1 MIDFSGKTAIVTGA
15 GRGIGAGIAQTMA
28 KQGAAVVLV
37 DVDAKA
43 ASGQAKSIVAGGGT
57 ADAQTGDVLDKPF
70 LDRVVAETLRRRGQV
85 DVLVN
90 NAGVIR
96 DNYLQNI
103 TEADWDLVLD
113 VNLKGAFFVCQAV
126 APAMKERRYG
136 KIVNIISKAWL
147 GTVGQSNY
155 SASKGGLVS
164 LTRTLALELAP
175 YEINVNG
182 VAPGLIDTPMTRN
195 LPEKIK
201 ERVIKMQ
208 PSGKLGTTDD
218 VAAAACFLASDLAGF
233 ITGQIL
239 HVDGGKS
246 CGLLSI

>member
-1 MIDFSGKTAIVTGA
+1 MIDFSGKTVIVTGA

-28 KQGAAVVLV
+28 KLGAAVVLV
-37 DVDAKA
+37 DVDAEA
-43 ASGQAKSIVAGGGT
+43 ASGQAESIVAGGGM
-57 ADAQTGDVLDKPF
+57 AGAQTGDVLDKSF
-70 LDRVVAETLRRRGQV
+70 LDRVVAEMLQRWEKV

-90 NAGVIR
+90 NVGIIR
-96 DNYLQNI
+96 DNYLENI

-113 VNLKGAFFVCQAV
+113 VNLKGAFFSCQAV
-126 APAMKERRYG
+126 VPIMKERRYG

-147 GTVGQSNY
+147 GTVGQTNY

-175 YEINVNG
+175 YGINVNG

-195 LPEKIK
+195 LPEKVK

-208 PSGKLGTTDD
+208 PTGKMGTTDD

-246 CGLLSI
+246 CGILSI